1 MLCGCGYR
9 LCPDDLQIMRL
20 ARWLTSPTRDI
31 EARGCR
37 ARAIKLCG
45 TLFQPHALQH
55 TCQGRKW
62 EKNTSW
68 RWIVVLTH
76 VLKVQ
81 SLSCCLY
88 TNPVN
93 GGSLSTNLRSAI
105 VGKPFGELQKLSP
118 AFAETRLCKDHILPA
133 YCGLFLAFRARQ
145 SGEAITAMSLN
156 VYFAD
161 SKRFIGLFVGMSQ
174 SRFVPSVSLLH
185 PALFG

>member
-1 MLCGCGYR
+1 
-9 LCPDDLQIMRL
+9 
-20 ARWLTSPTRDI
+20 
-31 EARGCR
+31 
-37 ARAIKLCG
+37 
-45 TLFQPHALQH
+45 
-55 TCQGRKW
+55 
-62 EKNTSW
+62 
-68 RWIVVLTH
+68 
-76 VLKVQ
+76 
-81 SLSCCLY
+81 
-88 TNPVN
+88 
-93 GGSLSTNLRSAI
+93 
-105 VGKPFGELQKLSP
+105 LQKLSP

>member
-1 MLCGCGYR
+1 M
-9 LCPDDLQIMRL
+9 
-20 ARWLTSPTRDI
+20 
-31 EARGCR
+31 
-37 ARAIKLCG
+37 KLCG
-45 TLFQPHALQH
+45 TLFQPHAVLYSTH
-55 TCQGRKW
+55 AKARKW

-133 YCGLFLAFRARQ
+133 YCGLLY
-145 SGEAITAMSLN
+145 L
-156 VYFAD
+156 
-161 SKRFIGLFVGMSQ
+161 VGISQ
-174 SRFVPSVSLLH
+174 SRFAPSVSLLH
-185 PALFG
+185 TAVHGRRYPSFTVKERKKKITVFPLPFSNYNYITLKLLLQV